1 MQHLIYSKI
10 IYKIYSSNISKYY
23 ALVVTIRDSGTYTI
37 RNIMFHYLLR
47 GVWYLIIHVVKAG
60 DSLYSISRRY
70 GVPVSKIAAD
80 NEIDASQTLV
90 IGQTIVVM
98 TGTRQHTVRPG
109 ESLYSIA
116 RQYGTTVAA
125 IQTANQIADPASIS
139 AGMVLT
145 IPSGEG
151 KLGTI
156 EVNGYTFPNIRMEV
170 LRKTL
175 PYLTYLS
182 IFSYEVRADGSLPD
196 INDEPLISAARTARV
211 APLMVITNLKPG
223 GGFDSDLARTI
234 LTDEQVQNRLIDNVM
249 NNLKAKNYTGLD
261 VDFEYIYP
269 ENREDYNNFLRKLRS
284 RLNPEGYSLTT
295 AVAPKIAAD
304 QQGLLYQAHDY
315 PVHGA
320 LTDHVIIM
328 TYEWGYTYGP
338 PMAVAPINEVRRVL
352 NYAVTAIPR
361 QKIFMGMANYGY
373 NWTLP
378 YVEGSRAATISNTGA
393 VDLAR
398 REGATIQYDQRSQA
412 PYFNYYDD
420 NGREHVVWF
429 DDARSIEAKM
439 RLVDQFRLGGVSYW
453 TIGRFFPQNWLVLS
467 SMFDVRKII

>member
-1 MQHLIYSKI
+1 M
-10 IYKIYSSNISKYY
+10 
-23 ALVVTIRDSGTYTI
+23 
-37 RNIMFHYLLR
+37 
-47 GVWYLIIHVVKAG
+47 IIHVVKAG

-70 GVPVSKIAAD
+70 GVPMSRIASD
-80 NEIDASQTLV
+80 NELNVEESLV
-90 IGQTIVVM
+90 VGQTIVIM
-98 TGTRQHTVRPG
+98 EGTRQHTVKAG
-109 ESLYSIA
+109 ESLYTIA
-116 RQYGTTVAA
+116 RQYGTTVAS
-125 IQTANQIADPASIS
+125 IQAANQITNPAAIQ

-145 IPSGEG
+145 IPSGTD

-156 EVNGYTFPNIRMEV
+156 EVNGYTFPNINMEV

-182 IFSYEVRADGSLPD
+182 IFSYQVRPDGSIGTL
-196 INDEPLISAARTARV
+196 NDESLIAEARTARV
-211 APLMVITNLKPG
+211 APLMVITNLEEG
-223 GGFDSDLARTI
+223 GGFSSDLARTI
-234 LTDEQVQNRLIDNVM
+234 LTDEQVQNTLIDNVI
-249 NNLKAKNYTGLD
+249 NNIRAKNYTGLD

-284 RLNPEGYSLTT
+284 RLQPLGYSLTT
-295 AVAPKIAAD
+295 AVAPKTAAD
-304 QQGLLYQAHDY
+304 QPGLLYEAHDY

-320 LTDHVIIM
+320 LTDHVILM

-338 PMAVAPINEVRRVL
+338 PMAVAPIYEVRRVL

-361 QKIFMGMANYGY
+361 QKIFMGVPNYGY

-378 YVEGSRAATISNTGA
+378 YVEGSRAATVSNVGA

-398 REGATIQYDQRSQA
+398 REGAEIKYDQRSQA

-439 RLVDQFRLGGVSYW
+439 RLLNQYNLGGASYW
-453 TIGRFFPQNWLVLS
+453 TIGRYFPQNWLVLS
-467 SMFDVRKII
+467 SLFDVRKII